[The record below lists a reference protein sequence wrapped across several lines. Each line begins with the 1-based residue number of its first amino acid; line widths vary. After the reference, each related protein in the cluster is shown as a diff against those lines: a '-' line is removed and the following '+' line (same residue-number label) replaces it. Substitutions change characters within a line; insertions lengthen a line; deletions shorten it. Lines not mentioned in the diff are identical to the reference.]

1 MRQIAKPFLPWVGGK
16 HSLLPYIFQLL
27 PRKAPRLLEVC
38 GGSGAVT
45 LGLGAGYAP
54 LRVYNDLNADLAN
67 LFRCTRDRPLAL
79 LKELGFLPLHARADF
94 ELVLRFL
101 DHEYDPNDFLKDEL
115 QIAEDYFPPMDRQE
129 VKKLLVGRVN
139 LPDVRRA
146 AAYYLSIRY
155 SYSAAGNSFG
165 GHSVELRRFLGLL
178 RRASDALRG
187 VVVESKDCCD
197 VIRQY
202 ARPGAVIYADPP
214 YLDAEE
220 MYTPSFALQDHVRLH
235 DCLCAPAVWDSHIV
249 LSYNSHPGILNLFA
263 PEFYIVGFE
272 RPNPMARQE
281 DAKYHELLVTNF
293 DPSPM
298 LNRQLSLL
306 ELPTMESSD
315 RPELRILSVPTR
327 RLHQVWDWPQD

>member
-54 LRVYNDLNADLAN
+54 LRVY
-67 LFRCTRDRPLAL
+67 
-79 LKELGFLPLHARADF
+79 
-94 ELVLRFL
+94 
-101 DHEYDPNDFLKDEL
+101 
-115 QIAEDYFPPMDRQE
+115 FPPMDRQE
-129 VKKLLVGRVN
+129 VKKLLVGRAN

-281 DAKYHELLVTNF
+281 DAK
-293 DPSPM
+293 
-298 LNRQLSLL
+298 
-306 ELPTMESSD
+306 
-315 RPELRILSVPTR
+315 
-327 RLHQVWDWPQD
+327 